1 MGQVAIPLVVGS
13 TVIGAMGAINEGEQ
27 AQRIAE
33 MKARQAM
40 SVSSRKAYEERRK
53 GDIVVSNARAAMAAG
68 GGVTTDSGA
77 IDTLSGI
84 EDITQYNS
92 FQRCTKV
99 DLRQMLLCMKV
110 R

>member
-53 GDIVVSNARAAMAAG
+53 GDIVVSNARMSAKGHNRTHALQNSVVGGRLLRRHTAG
-68 GGVTTDSGA
+68 
-77 IDTLSGI
+77 
-84 EDITQYNS
+84 
-92 FQRCTKV
+92 
-99 DLRQMLLCMKV
+99 
-110 R
+110 